1 MKIEIYTD
9 GAHSSKTNVGGW
21 AIVIPTQHETPSYI
35 AYGDWEFETTNNRME
50 LTAVLKALDYIY
62 SRWCYEPYSSQ
73 FEGATIYT
81 DSAYISNCFKDGWY
95 KVWRNNG
102 WKTSKRASVANQ
114 DLWEWILYY
123 YELLPNITIT
133 KVSGHSNNTYNNIAD
148 KYAVQY
154 RETGAKFIQESEKT
168 NEE

>member
-1 MKIEIYTD
+1 MIIYTD

-21 AIVIPTQHETPSYI
+21 AIVIPTIYHEPPYI

-62 SRWCYEPYSSQ
+62 SKWCCEPFGSD
-73 FEGATIYT
+73 FDGATIYT

-95 KVWRNNG
+95 KLWRNNG
-102 WKTSKRASVANQ
+102 WRTSKRATVANQ
-114 DLWEWILYY
+114 DLWERILWY

-133 KVSGHSNNTYNNIAD
+133 KVAGHSDNTYNNIAD
-148 KYAVQY
+148 QLAVRY
-154 RETGAKFIQESEKT
+154 RTEGAKFIQERHD
-168 NEE
+168 NEET

>member
-1 MKIEIYTD
+1 MKINIYTD

-21 AIVIPTQHETPSYI
+21 AIVIPTTYEERPYI

-62 SRWCYEPYSSQ
+62 SLWVYEPYHSD

-95 KVWRNNG
+95 KLWRNNG
-102 WKTSKRASVANQ
+102 WKTSKRAAVANQ
-114 DLWEWILYY
+114 DLWEYILYY
-123 YELLPNITIT
+123 YELLPNITIE
-133 KVSGHSNNTYNNIAD
+133 KVAGHSTNTYNNIAD
-148 KYAVQY
+148 QLAVRY
-154 RETGAKFIQESEKT
+154 REAGAIFIQERKQ
-168 NEE
+168 NE